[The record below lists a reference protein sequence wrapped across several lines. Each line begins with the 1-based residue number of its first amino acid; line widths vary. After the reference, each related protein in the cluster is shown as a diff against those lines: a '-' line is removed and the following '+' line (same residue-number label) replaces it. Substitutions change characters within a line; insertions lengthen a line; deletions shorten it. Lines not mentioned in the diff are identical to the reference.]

1 MKQVFEMGWILIFA
15 SWITCTDIWS
25 TQRTGY
31 SPFYYYY
38 LFLLKHNIFFVTVQ
52 NTVFLRWVYN
62 TNLQKSTEQGACP
75 CAFSLSSPLELL
87 VKAEPPVQMEA
98 DDMQVPLTLMTLSV
112 AGRSAWELIIPS
124 FVSTQAYGLAA
135 CAPCIA
141 AGSADPEPAGEP

>member
-1 MKQVFEMGWILIFA
+1 MSLCIQLVF
-15 SWITCTDIWS
+15 
-25 TQRTGY
+25 
-31 SPFYYYY
+31 
-38 LFLLKHNIFFVTVQ
+38 
-52 NTVFLRWVYN
+52 
-62 TNLQKSTEQGACP
+62 
-75 CAFSLSSPLELL
+75 PLELL

-124 FVSTQAYGLAA
+124 FVSTQAYGLAV